1 MAGKILDNGALVTL
15 GLVAV
20 VAAASLARTRGSAAV
35 DTVVLKE
42 VLRDF
47 LFGSRVRLV
56 SKEAYARI
64 YAESDAYGLSRSAPL
79 GDWSAIRD
87 ASPSSLRVMLR
98 ILTDAVGHEEVERAL
113 RDHVSSS
120 SPVGKVARV
129 IALAKQGAKT
139 VTVEPGLV
147 IADFTDGRLLIFPQ
161 TGHVF
166 HYMRGDFTSVP
177 GAFDTLHSVGGW
189 TSYPRT
195 SWAESA
201 HREYEDIIRARTL
214 DAGFPVIPPPKV
226 KVIGVRRE
234 PMPQGWEHEVPGRA
248 LLPRTTQVP
257 SMYAFG

>member
-1 MAGKILDNGALVTL
+1 MADKILDNGTLITL
-15 GLVAV
+15 GLVGV

-47 LFGSRVRLV
+47 LFGSRVHLIP
-56 SKEAYARI
+56 EETYARI

-98 ILTDAVGHEEVERAL
+98 ILTDAVGREEVERAL

-120 SPVGKVARV
+120 SPAGKVTRV
-129 IALAKQGAKT
+129 IALAKRDAKH
-139 VTVEPGLV
+139 VAVEPGLV

-161 TGHVF
+161 TGHIF
-166 HYMRGDFTSVP
+166 HYKHGNFTSSP
-177 GAFDTLHSVGGW
+177 GAGGVLYSVGGW

-195 SWAESA
+195 NWAESA
-201 HREYEDIIRARTL
+201 HREYEDIIRARKL
-214 DAGFPVIPPPKV
+214 DAGFLVVPSPKV
-226 KVIGVRRE
+226 EVIGVRHE
-234 PMPQGWEHEVPGRA
+234 PMPQGWRHEVSGRA
-248 LLPRTTQVP
+248 IIPRTTQVP
-257 SMYAFG
+257 SMYAF